1 MDVRRNLQGLLG
13 FEVVLYLLPSLIHR
27 GLLIEGH
34 QHAQAAIAETV
45 ISIVLLVGLI
55 GTLIR
60 PQQLRAI
67 GLTVQAFALLGTL
80 VGAAMIAIGVGPQSA
95 MDLAIHALMLATLLF
110 GIARFWR
117 YRTSIA

>member
-1 MDVRRNLQGLLG
+1 MDVRRSLQALLG
-13 FEVVLYLLPSLIHR
+13 FEVVLYLVPSLIHR
-27 GLLIEGH
+27 ELLIEGH